1 MFNNSS
7 TKLNLTN
14 TPTAKRTTVF
24 NIQKRAEICYDNSK
38 LKPLFCKFQ
47 ACGEVFG
54 LRKGNFPKNLGS
66 KFLFCFLK
74 NGNRRDLFFAL
85 AVKCSEA

>member
-24 NIQKRAEICYDNSK
+24 IIQKRAEICYDNSK
-38 LKPLFCKFQ
+38 LKPLICKFQ

-54 LRKGNFPKNLGS
+54 LRKGNFPKVS
-66 KFLFCFLK
+66 
-74 NGNRRDLFFAL
+74 AL
-85 AVKCSEA
+85 NFYSAF